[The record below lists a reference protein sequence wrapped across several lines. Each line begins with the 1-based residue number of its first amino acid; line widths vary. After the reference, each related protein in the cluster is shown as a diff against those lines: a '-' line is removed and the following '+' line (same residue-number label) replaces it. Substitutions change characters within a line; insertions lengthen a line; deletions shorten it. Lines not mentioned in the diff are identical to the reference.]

1 MLTNVLKVYLV
12 TANIKDGKP
21 VYLRVVDGRVHHSK
35 WNYDA
40 QLFRSVAAA
49 DSLVG
54 LAETIE
60 NLEKIEIRCGMV
72 CFPDLFNTT
81 V

>member
-1 MLTNVLKVYLV
+1 MLTSALKVYLV
-12 TANIKDGKP
+12 TANIKDGRSG
-21 VYLRVVDGRVHHSK
+21 YLRIVDGRVRHSK

-49 DSLVG
+49 DAVVG